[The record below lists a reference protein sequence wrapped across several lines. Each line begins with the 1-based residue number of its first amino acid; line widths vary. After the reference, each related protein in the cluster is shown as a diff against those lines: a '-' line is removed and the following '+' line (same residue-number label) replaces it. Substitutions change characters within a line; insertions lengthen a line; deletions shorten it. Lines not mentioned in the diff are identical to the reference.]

1 MFREDAWTQFGPL
14 LGERLDRTDDP
25 ELWTCAVNAVLAD
38 ATALCLATANPR
50 RITAEVGRC
59 SHWLRP
65 HQTRWTAD
73 GGFAWPTGYDGPG
86 FSRRG
91 LPEWDWS
98 VRWAWSPDD
107 GLWRPVEPGRRPE
120 TARLRFRLAVP
131 SRTRRHS
138 QAAVHTAWLPG
149 SPVRPRERLV
159 QFYGFRRGGVEW
171 ATRGYHAIPNDRVYE
186 AIEAISR
193 PLISSA

>member
-1 MFREDAWTQFGPL
+1 MIEPDAWTQFGPR

-25 ELWTCAVNAVLAD
+25 ELWECAVNAVLAD
-38 ATALCLATANPR
+38 ATALCAAAPAPG

-73 GGFAWPTGYDGPG
+73 GGFAWPTGYGGRG
-86 FSRRG
+86 FSRNG

-98 VRWAWSPDD
+98 VRWSWSPDD
-107 GLWRPVEPGRRPE
+107 RLWRPVEPGRRPE
-120 TARLRFRLAVP
+120 PARFRFRLAIP
-131 SRTRRHS
+131 ARTRRHR
-138 QAAVHTAWLPG
+138 QAAVHTIWLPG

-159 QFYGFRRGGVEW
+159 QFYGFRRGGAEW
-171 ATRGYHAIPNDRVYE
+171 ATRGYLATPGDSVYE
-186 AIEAISR
+186 VTGRAPA
-193 PLISSA
+193 PA